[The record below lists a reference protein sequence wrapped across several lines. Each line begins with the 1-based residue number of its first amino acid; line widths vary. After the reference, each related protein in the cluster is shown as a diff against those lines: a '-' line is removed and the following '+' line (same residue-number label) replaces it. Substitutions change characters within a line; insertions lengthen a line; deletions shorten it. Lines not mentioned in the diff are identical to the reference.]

1 MVFLGRPKVLEK
13 GLAQKRPAVS
23 SLSVHIPSF
32 SFSAINGEQKIPCV
46 CKDGKTVC
54 VCVGRYFLPPR
65 SPPFGLKMI
74 DAPHF
79 PETGQGGGGSFFPM
93 PPQFLLLPRF
103 PVPTLQKT
111 GKDKNGKCT
120 HPAFFFWGGGGEK
133 RVVALDLRLL
143 CHDVTSF
150 ALPP

>member
-1 MVFLGRPKVLEK
+1 MG
-13 GLAQKRPAVS
+13 KR
-23 SLSVHIPSF
+23 
-32 SFSAINGEQKIPCV
+32 CV
-46 CKDGKTVC
+46 Y

-79 PETGQGGGGSFFPM
+79 PETGQGGRGKLFSHAPAV
-93 PPQFLLLPRF
+93 PAPASLPSPHTAKDGKR
-103 PVPTLQKT
+103 QKR
-111 GKDKNGKCT
+111 KMC
-120 HPAFFFWGGGGEK
+120 PSCFFFGGGGRGE

-150 ALPP
+150 ALPS